1 MARQAKR
8 PGNPTGK
15 RPRLTKREREGI
27 VRRIKEARRTS
38 GMTQADFGLAVG
50 VGQAAPGAG
59 EEDAERSRRR
69 SAERTVQ
76 AWENRNVV
84 PRRETLVQIARLNGH
99 SLAYLLTGED
109 TPDPDPGKDLESR
122 LRSVEGRLDTAIT
135 ERRGED
141 ARPMTIAALVAS
153 LRGEDEGVTLT
164 ALREAVAVLAEQTE
178 AIVLE
183 LAALRREVAAPQ
195 RSDKAEPRRRT
206 PRAKGN

>member
-1 MARQAKR
+1 MAQQAKR

-59 EEDAERSRRR
+59 EDDAERSRRR

-135 ERRGED
+135 ERREED

-164 ALREAVAVLAEQTE
+164 ALREAVAALAEQTG
-178 AIVLE
+178 AMAVE
-183 LAALRREVAAPQ
+183 LAKLREERESQLQSETRAPGRQ
-195 RSDKAEPRRRT
+195 DDQSKA
-206 PRAKGN
+206 N